1 MAWTDAVSRV
11 LNASSA
17 CVPDGC
23 LMIGITNDHTR
34 NLTTVG
40 LARLPRCAAART
52 LVYDASDA
60 CAGSANRHC
69 GRALRA
75 SNFRE
80 NDYEQFC
87 WLKWRLVR
95 DAMRRAR
102 AVLYADA
109 DVVFFQNPWRSVA
122 ARWVFDIVHESDAM
136 RPPLRMN
143 GGLFVVRSLA
153 FAEFALAQQPATFN
167 NSNPLDQVL
176 VYDAMVKHGQF
187 THQSLPQAQFRSNCW
202 VRCSFAPTPPS
213 AVSFHADCMGGPN
226 KLRAVQSALADYL
239 APGMATRTA
248 LHPKC
253 RGQQSA
259 L

>member
-1 MAWTDAVSRV
+1 MAWTDAVRRV

-80 NDYEQFC
+80 NDYMQLI
-87 WLKWRLVR
+87 WLKWPLVR
-95 DAMRRAR
+95 DAMRLAR
-102 AVLYADA
+102 AVLYAEA
-109 DVVFFQNPWRSVA
+109 DVLFLQNPWRSVA
-122 ARWVFDIVHESDAM
+122 ASWEFDIVYENDSL
-136 RPPLRMN
+136 RPPVRMN
-143 GGLFVVRSLA
+143 TGLFLLRSLE
-153 FAEFALAQQPATFN
+153 FAEFALAQRPATFN
-167 NSNPLDQVL
+167 NSNPLDQKVI
-176 VYDAMVKHGQF
+176 YDAMVKHGRF
-187 THQSLPQAQFRSNCW
+187 THRSLPQAQFRSHCW
-202 VRCSFAPTPPS
+202 VRCSLAPTPPS
-213 AVSFHADCMGGPN
+213 AAAFHPNCMTYPN
-226 KLRAVQSALADYL
+226 KMRAVQSALADYL
-239 APGMATRTA
+239 APGTATRTA

-253 RGQQSA
+253 RGRRTR
-259 L
+259 